1 MNAWLTYI
9 FWPNP
14 GNAGYD
20 NPKVI
25 ALIVL
30 CALLIAVSFLIT
42 RWRSHLSNHS
52 LKKVSRSW
60 STASVWFGLTGLL
73 FTVARVEQI
82 QFLSMRLLWLLWAIF
97 AVFFIVLQIRA
108 VRMRT
113 YEVLPSIQ
121 SSDARSKYLPKRK
134 RR

>member
-1 MNAWLTYI
+1 MNAWLSYI

-25 ALIVL
+25 ALIVF
-30 CALLIAVSFLIT
+30 CLLLVVGSFAIA
-42 RWRSHLSNHS
+42 RWRNRLTNQS

-60 STASVWFGLTGLL
+60 STASVWFGLSGLL
-73 FTVARVEQI
+73 FTIARVEQI
-82 QFLSMRLLWLLWAIF
+82 QFLAMRLMWLIWAIF
-97 AVFFIVLQIRA
+97 AVLFIVLQVRA
-108 VRMRT
+108 VRTKT
-113 YEVLPSIQ
+113 YEVLPTKKST
-121 SSDARSKYLPKRK
+121 DVRAKYLPKRK

>member
-1 MNAWLTYI
+1 MNAWISYI

-25 ALIVL
+25 ALIV
-30 CALLIAVSFLIT
+30 VSFLLIVGSFVIS
-42 RWRSHLSNHS
+42 RWRMRLSNQS
-52 LKKVSRSW
+52 VKKVSRSW
-60 STASVWFGLTGLL
+60 STASVWFGLTALL
-73 FTVARVEQI
+73 FTVSRVEQI
-82 QFLSMRLLWLLWAIF
+82 QFLSMRLLWFIWAL
-97 AVFFIVLQIRA
+97 VLVWYVVLQVRA

-113 YEVLPSIQ
+113 YEVLPSMKKE
-121 SSDARSKYLPKRK
+121 DPRTKYLPKRK

>member
-1 MNAWLTYI
+1 MNAWLTYL

-20 NPKVI
+20 TPKVI

-30 CALLIAVSFLIT
+30 SMLLIVGSFAIA
-42 RWRSHLSNHS
+42 RWRNSLTNQS

-60 STASVWFGLTGLL
+60 STASVWFGLTGLVL
-73 FTVARVEQI
+73 TVSRVEQI
-82 QFLSMRLLWLLWAIF
+82 QFLSMRALWGVWLVIAILYF
-97 AVFFIVLQIRA
+97 TLQVRT

-113 YEVLPSIQ
+113 YEVLPSVK
-121 SSDARSKYLPKRK
+121 SSDPRAKYLPKRK